1 MGRGAAQK
9 GFTLIEL
16 VLVIMLVAILG
27 TVVAIS
33 LQGYGT
39 IKLNNAVDKVVGDL
53 RYAQQLAITT
63 QNRHGITVN
72 STSMYTIHLNGTPD
86 TAIQDPVNL
95 GGSFV
100 VNFDTYQQGQLAG
113 VAFTVAAP
121 FCGGAGS
128 VMEFN
133 SIGAPTDTNGTL
145 LACTSTITLSYSGST
160 KQITIAP
167 STGNL
172 TY

>member
-1 MGRGAAQK
+1 MPLWREEQGW
-9 GFTLIEL
+9 TLIEL
-16 VLVIMLVAILG
+16 VVVILILAILG
-27 TVVAIS
+27 SFVTLS
-33 LQGYGT
+33 LQGYGSV
-39 IKLNNAVDKVVGDL
+39 KLNNAVDKVVGDL
-53 RYAQQLAITT
+53 RYAQQLAIST
-63 QNRHGITVN
+63 QSRHGLTVN
-72 STSMYTIHLNGTPD
+72 STSQYTIHRNGTPD
-86 TAIQDPVNL
+86 AAIQNPVNL
-95 GGSFV
+95 GTNFV

-113 VAFTVAAP
+113 VVFTAAAP

-160 KQITIAP
+160 RQITIAP
-167 STGNL
+167 NTGNL